1 MQHWFAP
8 DVHSIDYNL
17 IIEVHVVLQREL
29 ESAGSLGIH
38 LAMVADFC
46 QVLDQLWL
54 DVVMPSSFE
63 KVNQSSSGWVPKSA
77 MQLT

>member
-1 MQHWFAP
+1 
-8 DVHSIDYNL
+8 
-17 IIEVHVVLQREL
+17 
-29 ESAGSLGIH
+29 
-38 LAMVADFC
+38 MVADFC